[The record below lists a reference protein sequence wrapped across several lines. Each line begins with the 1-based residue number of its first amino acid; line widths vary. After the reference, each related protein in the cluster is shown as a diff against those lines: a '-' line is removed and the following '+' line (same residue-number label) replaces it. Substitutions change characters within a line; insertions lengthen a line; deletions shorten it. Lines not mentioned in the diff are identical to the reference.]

1 MIVSLVGTAVI
12 SIILCLFGI
21 KLMRIGNALASAILG
36 AGIGYYGAQLAGM
49 DVKTQMIVTIAGAV
63 VLAAVAAIF
72 KKFGAFLFCLIGVTG
87 MLILIT
93 RPGNWIFYAI
103 YGGIGML
110 FAIAAMNWLDAIYIF
125 ATAFVGGVGIGS
137 VIRKF
142 ILIDNIG
149 VEIAIF
155 VVPVFVGCIVQFIL
169 KSREIGRKE
178 AAHSEEVKK
187 EISKEEEVESARAL
201 FEDEAISDVKEA
213 EESDEHENGTKD
225 TSEQES

>member
-12 SIILCLFGI
+12 SIIFCLFGI

-201 FEDEAISDVKEA
+201 FGEEASDDVNREA
-213 EESDEHENGTKD
+213 ESVDHVDETEETI
-225 TSEQES
+225 E

>member
-1 MIVSLVGTAVI
+1 MIVSLVGTVII

-21 KLMRIGNALASAILG
+21 KLMRIGNALASAVLG

-49 DVKTQMIVTIAGAV
+49 DVKTQMIITIAGAV

-93 RPGNWIFYAI
+93 RPSNWIFYAI

-187 EISKEEEVESARAL
+187 EISKEEEVENARAL
-201 FEDEAISDVKEA
+201 FEDELGGDMSVEDSAGLASGT
-213 EESDEHENGTKD
+213 EEK
-225 TSEQES
+225 SEQES

>member
-1 MIVSLVGTAVI
+1 MNIVVLVGTVII

-21 KLMRIGNALASAILG
+21 KLMRIGNALAAAVLG
-36 AGIGYYGAQLAGM
+36 AGIGYYGAGLAGM
-49 DVKTQMIVTIAGAV
+49 DAKTQMILAIAGAV
-63 VLAAVAAIF
+63 ILGALAAIF

-87 MLILIT
+87 MLILLT
-93 RPGNWIFYAI
+93 RPGNWIFYAV

-110 FAIAAMNWLDAIYIF
+110 FAIAAMNWLDAVYIF
-125 ATAFVGGVGIGS
+125 ATAFVGGVGIGTI
-137 VIRKF
+137 IRKF

-149 VEIAIF
+149 VVIAIF
-155 VVPVFVGCIVQFIL
+155 VIPVVMGCIVQFIL

-201 FEDEAISDVKEA
+201 FGEEASDDVNGE
-213 EESDEHENGTKD
+213 EESVDHVDETEETI
-225 TSEQES
+225 E

>member
-1 MIVSLVGTAVI
+1 MIVSLIGTVI
-12 SIILCLFGI
+12 ISLFLCLFGI
-21 KLMRIGNALASAILG
+21 KLMRIGNALASAVLG

-49 DVKTQMIVTIAGAV
+49 DANMQLIISIAGAV
-63 VLAAVAAIF
+63 ILAVVAAIF
-72 KKFGAFLFCLIGVTG
+72 KKIGTFLFCMIGVTG
-87 MLILIT
+87 MLILVT
-93 RPGNWIFYAI
+93 RPNSWIFYAL

-142 ILIDNIG
+142 VVIDNI
-149 VEIAIF
+149 VVIIAVF
-155 VVPVFVGCIVQFIL
+155 VVPVLLGCIVQFIL

-201 FEDEAISDVKEA
+201 FENGILNEDHVPYMEETR
-213 EESDEHENGTKD
+213 ESDE
-225 TSEQES
+225 QES